1 MNNNGFDME
10 AMFEWKDHV
19 FRGVISRGNI
29 VEDLIF
35 CGDIIRAL
43 AEDIEHLTL
52 PQVMNFALK
61 ASNLDDDDNYSSAKG
76 ALFMAE
82 LDETLKTN
90 RAQREEQ
97 SDD

>member
-52 PQVMNFALK
+52 TQVMNFALK
-61 ASNLDDDDNYSSAKG
+61 ASNLDDDNYSSAKG

-82 LDETLKTN
+82 LEETLKTN